1 MRTARVIDWLALLF
15 VIVGALNWGL
25 IAFLNLDIVAT
36 LFGGADSTLSRLIYG
51 IVGISGIYG
60 LTFFDGIRERARGI
74 E

>member
-1 MRTARVIDWLALLF
+1 MRTARVVDWLALLF
-15 VIVGALNWGL
+15 IIVGALNWGL
-25 IAFLNLDIVAT
+25 IAFFNLDIIAT

-60 LTFFDGIRERARGI
+60 LTFFDGVRERVKGV